1 MEVGENG
8 LNGQS
13 AMLNV
18 PKQEENKREHE
29 MATTQ
34 LQAMEERIAP
44 DKTRKKRATK
54 SNVPA
59 TARTSADYRPTTAT
73 SQAVYANYT
82 TADGPGHVTDG

>member
-29 MATTQ
+29 IATTQ
-34 LQAMEERIAP
+34 LQAMEERTAP
-44 DKTRKKRATK
+44 GKTRKKRAVK
-54 SNVPA
+54 SNVLVSIL
-59 TARTSADYRPTTAT
+59 RFSFHIRVFISLLD
-73 SQAVYANYT
+73 
-82 TADGPGHVTDG
+82 

>member
-1 MEVGENG
+1 MEDGENG

-29 MATTQ
+29 IATTQ

-44 DKTRKKRATK
+44 DKTRKKRAVK
-54 SNVPA
+54 SNVLVSIL
-59 TARTSADYRPTTAT
+59 RFSFHIRVLISLLD
-73 SQAVYANYT
+73 
-82 TADGPGHVTDG
+82 